1 MTRHLLKDL
10 SSLTLIKDKIFDKLT
25 STSEL
30 CIGDYLNELDLVGED
45 VLHINIG
52 IGTISMLVID
62 DEIQYAF
69 KPSTTLE
76 STIIHTIEN
85 KQSPLVT
92 AAEINLDT
100 KITSTFKE
108 LI

>member
-1 MTRHLLKDL
+1 MTRYLLKDL
-10 SSLTLIKDKIFDKLT
+10 SSLTLIKDKLFDKLT

-30 CIGDYLNELDLVGED
+30 CIGDYINELDLVGED
-45 VLHINIG
+45 VLHINVG
-52 IGTISMLVID
+52 IGVISMLVID

-69 KPSTTLE
+69 KPSTALE
-76 STIIHTIEN
+76 NTIVHTIEN
-85 KQSPLVT
+85 KQSPLVA
-92 AAEINLDT
+92 AAEVNLDN